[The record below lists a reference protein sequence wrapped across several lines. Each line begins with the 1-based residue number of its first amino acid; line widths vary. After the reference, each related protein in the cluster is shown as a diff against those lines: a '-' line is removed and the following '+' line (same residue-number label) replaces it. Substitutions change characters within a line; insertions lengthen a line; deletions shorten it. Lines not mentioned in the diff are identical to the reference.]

1 MKRLGPKR
9 RLAIQYEIARALAEV
24 DDLDDV
30 SGVLLRTLRLAL
42 GWEAAGLW
50 IVDDAGASIRCVDVV
65 PRDGALAPWM
75 AGTLGL
81 TFAAGEGLPGRVFA
95 GARPIWIPDLDRDR
109 QFPRR
114 ALARQVGLR
123 RGYAFPVLVRG
134 RVVAVIELFTASD
147 LEVDAEQT
155 AFLEALGHQL
165 GSFLKRTQA
174 RRAVASSEA
183 RKAGILHAA
192 LDAIVSADA
201 AGRILEFNAAAERL
215 FGHRREDAVGRR
227 IADLLVPADLKAA
240 HAAGLERYVE
250 TGEARI
256 LGQRVRVR
264 AQRADGT
271 TVPVELTVTEI
282 KLGDQPMFT
291 AFIRDITHEEEA
303 ETARERFLEI
313 LSHELRTPVTAI
325 YGGAKVV
332 ARPDLAAARRN
343 ELIADIGDEA
353 DRLYRLIENLI
364 VLARAERG
372 SDRIALEPVHLERI
386 TERVLGTVAAHW
398 PDAEFRL
405 ATNGSTQAVEGD
417 ETHVEQLLSNLLTN
431 AAKYARTGGGIDVQV
446 EHLPSE
452 SIVRILDRGPG
463 IRPDELGRLFEID
476 YRSPLTE
483 GLAQGSGIGLFV
495 ARWLVDS
502 MGGRIWAALRAGGG
516 CEFGFAL
523 RAVDHEAIAADGD
536 HDGDHDGVTDAD
548 IAPPA

>member
-1 MKRLGPKR
+1 MRPLGPKR
-9 RLAIQYEIARALAEV
+9 RLAIQYEIARALAEA

-30 SGVLLRTLRLAL
+30 SGFLLRTLSLSL

-50 IVDDAGASIRCVDVV
+50 VTDDAGTSIRCVDVV
-65 PRDGALAPWM
+65 PRDGAFAPWM
-75 AGTLGL
+75 AGTLGV
-81 TFAAGEGLPGRVFA
+81 TFASGEGLPGRVLA
-95 GARPIWIPDLDRDR
+95 GTHAIWVSDLHADR

-114 ALARQVGLR
+114 ALAREVGLR
-123 RGYAFPVLVRG
+123 HGYALPILLRG
-134 RVVAVIELFTASD
+134 RVVAVIELFAAAV

-155 AFLEALGHQL
+155 AFLEAVAHQL
-165 GSFLKRTQA
+165 GSFLERTEA

-192 LDAIVSADA
+192 LDAIVSADG

-215 FGHRREDAVGRR
+215 FGHRREDALGRH
-227 IADLLVPADLKAA
+227 IADLLVPPDLRAA
-240 HAAGLERYVE
+240 HTAGLERYIE

-256 LGQRVRVR
+256 LGRRVRVR
-264 AQRADGT
+264 AQHADGT
-271 TVPVELTVTEI
+271 SVPVELTVTVI
-282 KLGDQPMFT
+282 KLGRQPMFT
-291 AFIRDITHEEEA
+291 AFIRDITREEEA

-332 ARPDLAAARRN
+332 ARPDLAASRRN
-343 ELIADIGDEA
+343 ELIADIGNEA

-372 SDRIALEPVHLERI
+372 ADRIALEPVHLERI
-386 TERVLGTVAAHW
+386 TERVAGAVAAHW
-398 PDAEFRL
+398 PDVEVRL
-405 ATNGSTQAVEGD
+405 ATSGSTQAVEGD
-417 ETHVEQLLSNLLTN
+417 ETHVEQLVSNLLTN
-431 AAKYARTGGGIDVQV
+431 AAKYARSGGGIDVRV

-463 IRPDELGRLFEID
+463 IDRDELSRLFEID

-502 MGGRIWAALRAGGG
+502 MGGRIWAALRPGGG

-523 RAVDHEAIAADGD
+523 RAVDQEAGVADGD
-536 HDGDHDGVTDAD
+536 RDGVMDLDAGRS
-548 IAPPA
+548 A

>member
-1 MKRLGPKR
+1 MKPLGPKR
-9 RLAIQYEIARALAEV
+9 RLAIQYEIARALAEA

-30 SGVLLRTLRLAL
+30 SGFLLRTLGLSL

-50 IVDDAGASIRCVDVV
+50 VVDDTGTSIRCVDVV
-65 PRDGALAPWM
+65 PRHGDLAPWM
-75 AGTLGL
+75 AGTLGV
-81 TFAAGEGLPGRVFA
+81 TFDPGEGLPGRVLA
-95 GARPIWIPDLDRDR
+95 GARAIWIPDLYDDQ

-123 RGYAFPVLVRG
+123 HGYGFPILLRG
-134 RVVAVIELFTASD
+134 RVVAVIELFAAAVG
-147 LEVDAEQT
+147 EVDAEQT
-155 AFLEALGHQL
+155 AFLEAVGHQL
-165 GSFLKRTQA
+165 GSFLERTEA

-201 AGRILEFNAAAERL
+201 AGRIVEFNAAAERL

-227 IADLLVPADLKAA
+227 IVDLMVPPDLKAA
-240 HAAGLERYVE
+240 HTAGLERYIE

-282 KLGDQPMFT
+282 KLGDKPMFT
-291 AFIRDITHEEEA
+291 AFIRDITREEEA

-332 ARPDLAAARRN
+332 ARPNLAASRRN
-343 ELIADIGDEA
+343 ELIADIGNEA

-372 SDRIALEPVHLERI
+372 ADRIALEPVHLERL
-386 TERVLGTVAAHW
+386 TERVAGAMAGHW
-398 PDAEFRL
+398 PGVEFRL
-405 ATNGSTQAVEGD
+405 ATSGATQAVEGD

-431 AAKYARTGGGIDVQV
+431 AAKYARTGGGIDIRV
-446 EHLPSE
+446 EHLPTE

-463 IRPDELGRLFEID
+463 IHPDELGRLFEID

-502 MGGRIWAALRAGGG
+502 MGGRIWAALRPGGG

-523 RAVDHEAIAADGD
+523 RAVDQEG
-536 HDGDHDGVTDAD
+536 GVTDGD
-548 IAPPA
+548 RDVVMDLDDGAPSRVLS

>member
-1 MKRLGPKR
+1 MKPLGAKR
-9 RLAIQYEIARALAEV
+9 RLAIQYEIARALAEA

-30 SGVLLRTLRLAL
+30 SGLLLRTLSHSL

-50 IVDDAGASIRCVDVV
+50 VADDAGTSIRCVDVV
-65 PRDGALAPWM
+65 PQDGAFAPWM
-75 AGTLGL
+75 AGTLGV
-81 TFAAGEGLPGRVFA
+81 TFPSGEGLPGRVLA
-95 GARPIWIPDLDRDR
+95 GARAIWIPDLYEDR

-114 ALARQVGLR
+114 ALAREVGLR
-123 RGYAFPVLVRG
+123 HGYALPILLRG
-134 RVVAVIELFTASD
+134 RVVAVIELFAAEV
-147 LEVDAEQT
+147 LELDAEQT
-155 AFLEALGHQL
+155 AFLEAVAHQL
-165 GSFLKRTQA
+165 GSFMERTEA

-192 LDAIVSADA
+192 VDAIVSADN

-227 IADLLVPADLKAA
+227 IVDLLVPPDLKAA
-240 HAAGLERYVE
+240 HTTGLDRYIE

-264 AQRADGT
+264 ALRADGT

-291 AFIRDITHEEEA
+291 AFIRDTTREEEA
-303 ETARERFLEI
+303 ATARERFLEI

-332 ARPDLAAARRN
+332 ARPDLAESQRT
-343 ELIADIGDEA
+343 ELIADIGNEA

-372 SDRIALEPVHLERI
+372 ADRIPLEPVHLERL
-386 TERVLGTVAAHW
+386 TERVASSAAAQW
-398 PDAEFRL
+398 PGVKFRL
-405 ATNGSTQAVEGD
+405 TRSGLTQAVEGD
-417 ETHVEQLLSNLLTN
+417 ETHVEQLLSNLLSN
-431 AAKYARTGGGIDVQV
+431 AAKYAGSGGGIDVRV
-446 EHLPSE
+446 EHLQAE

-463 IRPDELGRLFEID
+463 IDRDELDRLFEIG
-476 YRSPLTE
+476 YRSPSTV

-495 ARWLVDS
+495 ARWLVDN
-502 MGGRIWAALRAGGG
+502 MGGRIWAAPRPGGG

-523 RAVDHEAIAADGD
+523 RAVDQEA
-536 HDGDHDGVTDAD
+536 GVTDGDGDGVMDLDAGRS
-548 IAPPA
+548 A